1 MAEDILQEMVALLPR
16 LRRFAYSLSGSMDEA
31 DDLVQA
37 ACERA
42 LARLRQYEPGT
53 QLASW
58 MFRLIQT
65 IWIDR
70 MRYEGRRRKVSGDGV
85 METIAFDARIHE
97 QAEARGLLE
106 IVRRE
111 VSRLSEDQRSVLALV
126 VVEGMSYQQAAD
138 TLGVK
143 IGTIMSRLARARLKL
158 AAAIDARE
166 AGNPYR
172 KETRNEATS
181 R

>member
-1 MAEDILQEMVALLPR
+1 MAEDVRRELVALLPR
-16 LRRFAYSLSGSMDEA
+16 LRRFAYSLSGTLDEA

-42 LARLRQYEPGT
+42 LSRLDQYEPGT
-53 QLASW
+53 QLSSW

-70 MRYEGRRRKVSGDGV
+70 RRYEARRQKVSDDSV
-85 METIAFDARIHE
+85 MENLAIDARIHE
-97 QAEARGLLE
+97 QTEAKALLA

-111 VSRLSEDQRSVLALV
+111 VGNLSDDQRSVLALV

-138 TLGVK
+138 TLQVK

-158 AAAIDARE
+158 AAALDAQPAGALMGRE
-166 AGNPYR
+166 A
-172 KETRNEATS
+172 K
-181 R
+181 